1 MHPSYPYEIAAFFSF
16 YRGIFATQKSKPLF
30 FSASTALAPA
40 VRPDDGCD
48 GVIFRGGR
56 CEAHDPYCPRGG
68 RLLRLRFCLGV
79 GRGVSSVSLNPKDP
93 KPMCK
98 SHMPCDVFDA
108 LALHRIESFLLS
120 ELLSSGSPDL
130 ALIEGLVIL
139 SREVDRKLGQALKV
153 DQDPAV
159 G

>member
-1 MHPSYPYEIAAFFSF
+1 M
-16 YRGIFATQKSKPLF
+16 
-30 FSASTALAPA
+30 
-40 VRPDDGCD
+40 
-48 GVIFRGGR
+48 
-56 CEAHDPYCPRGG
+56 
-68 RLLRLRFCLGV
+68 LRLRFCLGV
-79 GRGVSSVSLNPKDP
+79 GRGVSSLSLNRKDP

-120 ELLSSGSPDL
+120 ELLSSGSRDL

-139 SREVDRKLGQALKV
+139 SREVDRKLGQALKA